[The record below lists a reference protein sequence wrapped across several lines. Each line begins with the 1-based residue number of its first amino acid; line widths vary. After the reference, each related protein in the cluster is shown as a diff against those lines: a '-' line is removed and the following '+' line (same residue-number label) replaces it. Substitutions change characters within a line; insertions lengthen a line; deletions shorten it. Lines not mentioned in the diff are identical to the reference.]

1 MIDLLFTYFAMH
13 SVAFASRGMFLAH
26 EVSLGIHAS
35 ATVFPGVVA
44 DDFED
49 AQGMPRLGPDV
60 AVVANGNE
68 CL

>member
-1 MIDLLFTYFAMH
+1 MIDLLFTYFVMH
-13 SVAFASRGMFLAH
+13 SVALTPVHRRH
-26 EVSLGIHAS
+26 EVSLGIDAS